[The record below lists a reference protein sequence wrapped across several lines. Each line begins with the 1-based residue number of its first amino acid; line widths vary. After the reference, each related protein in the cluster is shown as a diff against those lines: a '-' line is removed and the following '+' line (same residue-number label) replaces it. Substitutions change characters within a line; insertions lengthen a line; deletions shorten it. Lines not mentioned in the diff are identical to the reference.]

1 MKKFRVKIVAETF
14 YDVVTEDE
22 DEAIDIALGW
32 FDDYMPEISV
42 EEIVYGN

>member
-14 YDVVTEDE
+14 YDVVAEDE
-22 DEAIDIALGW
+22 DEAVDIALGW
-32 FDDYMPEISV
+32 FEDYIPEVFV